1 MGTSPAAAASCHL
14 PFTAACAVN
23 MKRVLFLTLLLA
35 LSSEV
40 AAARKPN
47 DRKSIAEP
55 STKKCKKEPTP
66 NDLATKF
73 NKAMH
78 ENTPHHAI
86 DVETVSKTML
96 GKLCAEDTIL
106 KLKNPE
112 SITVRA
118 ASVS

>member
-1 MGTSPAAAASCHL
+1 
-14 PFTAACAVN
+14 

-66 NDLATKF
+66 NDLATTKF